1 MVVILSFLDSPI
13 LPSLAPGFLGL
24 SSKMLPLEY
33 FLYLQILLF
42 LFITPGTPRIVI
54 ISYSMNYGVQK
65 CVWTALG
72 DVSANIIQ
80 ATLVIF
86 VIGSFFSEHSV
97 ILNSLKWIG
106 IVYIIYLAY
115 DIYKSRPKDINSKEI
130 SQKSFFSFYKDGF
143 LVAGTSPK
151 AWMFFPFIFP
161 QFIDF
166 NENYIAQ
173 FLILLTTY
181 VVLDFLSLIGY
192 AILANKLIVWL
203 KANPKVINTISACVI
218 IIIAIIIALTQQY

>member
-1 MVVILSFLDSPI
+1 
-13 LPSLAPGFLGL
+13 
-24 SSKMLPLEY
+24 MLPLEY
-33 FLYLQILLF
+33 FLYLQIIIF
-42 LFITPGTPRIVI
+42 MFITPGTPRIVI
-54 ISYSMNYGVQK
+54 ISYSMNYGVK
-65 CVWTALG
+65 NCIWTALG
-72 DVSANIIQ
+72 DISANIIQ

-86 VIGSFFSEHSV
+86 FIGTFFSDHPLF
-97 ILNSLKWIG
+97 LNIFKWIG
-106 IVYIIYLAY
+106 IIYITYLAY
-115 DIYKSRPKDINSKEI
+115 DIYKSSPKNINSKEI

-173 FLILLTTY
+173 FIILLTTY
-181 VVLDFLSLIGY
+181 VILDFLSLIGY
-192 AILANKLIVWL
+192 ALLANKLIVWI
-203 KANPKVINTISACVI
+203 KANPKVINTISACVL